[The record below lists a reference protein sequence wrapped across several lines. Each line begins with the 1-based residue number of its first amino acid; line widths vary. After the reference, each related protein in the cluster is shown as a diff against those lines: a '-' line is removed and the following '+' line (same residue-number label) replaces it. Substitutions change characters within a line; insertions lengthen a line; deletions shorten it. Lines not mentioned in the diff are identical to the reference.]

1 MAPLGPFGPA
11 PRIAAGVSGGP
22 HSLALA
28 LLAAGWA
35 RARGGDLLAL
45 VADHGLRPESGAEA
59 AHVAG
64 LLASRGIAARVLRL
78 GLAPGPRMQ
87 ERARAARLRALAAA
101 AAAEGRPWLLLGH
114 HRGDQAETLLFRALR
129 GSGPDGLAAMAPARP
144 FGPVLLLRPLLGVPP
159 AALEAVVAAAG
170 LAPVRDPSN
179 ADRRFA
185 RIRLRQAL
193 DDPGGQGPRTTAL
206 AGAAEAFARRR
217 TRREA
222 ALARRLAAAAEIR
235 PEGFAWIGPAALGR
249 DELAVA
255 GLAALIRLIGG
266 AGFAPPRERVA
277 ALLAAGGGTLGG
289 AWLRAASGGR
299 WLLARDPGML
309 GGPVEARQGAVWD
322 GRFRLTGAGRAG
334 WTVGALGAEAR
345 RIRAARDLPGAV
357 LAALPAIREGNGAL
371 AVVPALLYPDLEACA
386 DFAMVL
392 ESGGAGGA
400 LAGWPF
406 NARQP
411 DLSRVQGWAAG
422 PTGTETMTT

>member
-28 LLAAGWA
+28 LLAAEWA

-59 AHVAG
+59 AHVAW
-64 LLASRGIAARVLRL
+64 LLATQGIAARVLPL

-87 ERARAARLRALAAA
+87 ERARMARLRALAAA
-101 AAAEGRPWLLLGH
+101 AAADGRPWLLLGH

-129 GSGPDGLAAMAPARP
+129 GSGAEGLAAMAPARAA
-144 FGPVLLLRPLLGVPP
+144 GAVLLLRPLLDVPP
-159 AALEAVVAAAG
+159 ATLEAVLASAG
-170 LAPVRDPSN
+170 IAPVRDPSN

-185 RIRLRQAL
+185 RIRLREAL
-193 DDPGGQGPRTTAL
+193 DDPAGDGPRVAAL
-206 AGAAEAFARRR
+206 AEAAGAFARRR
-217 TRREA
+217 ARQEA

-235 PEGFAWIGPAALGR
+235 PEGFAWIAPAELGR
-249 DELAVA
+249 DGLAVA
-255 GLAALIRLIGG
+255 ALAALIRLIGG
-266 AGFAPPRERVA
+266 SGFAPSRGRVA
-277 ALLAAGGGTLGG
+277 AVLAAGGGTLGG

-309 GGPVEARQGAVWD
+309 GPPVEARPGAVWD
-322 GRFRLTGAGRAG
+322 GRFRLTGRGRAG
-334 WTVGALGAEAR
+334 WRIGPLGREAGRLRTRSALPA
-345 RIRAARDLPGAV
+345 AV
-357 LAALPAIREGNGAL
+357 LAALPAVRDAKGVL
-371 AVVPALLYPDLEACA
+371 AVVPALLYPVAEACP

-400 LAGWPF
+400 LPAWAF
-406 NARQP
+406 NAGQP
-411 DLSRVQGWAAG
+411 DLCKVQGWAAG